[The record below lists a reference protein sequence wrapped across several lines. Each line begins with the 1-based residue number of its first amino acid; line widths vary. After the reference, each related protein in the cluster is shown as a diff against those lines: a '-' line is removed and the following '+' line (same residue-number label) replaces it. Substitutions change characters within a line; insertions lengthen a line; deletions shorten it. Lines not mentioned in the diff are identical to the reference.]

1 MPTMSVVLDLAF
13 CGASPSSPSARDLP
27 GDLRATA
34 VPPACPARLAR
45 PPASA
50 SSGDSTTKRYLHF
63 GQSTF
68 LPMREAFLMVTDASQ
83 LGHWTL
89 NPVVVAIQWLRNDSA
104 RMGRGTN
111 SRWFMIAGGG
121 RGMQRDFTSP
131 RALCAWLP
139 AWSAFNGNKNRGLPL

>member
-1 MPTMSVVLDLAF
+1 MPTMRVVLDLAF
-13 CGASPSSPSARDLP
+13 GAASPSSPSPPLLP
-27 GDLRATA
+27 GALRATA

-68 LPMREAFLMVTDASQ
+68 LPTREAFLMLTDASQ

-89 NPVVVAIQWLRNDSA
+89 NPVVVAIQWLRKDSA
-104 RMGRGTN
+104 RMGRGTI
-111 SRWFMIAGGG
+111 SRWFMIAGRVG
-121 RGMQRDFTSP
+121 GMQRDF
-131 RALCAWLP
+131 A
-139 AWSAFNGNKNRGLPL
+139 